1 MFALSPALQLL
12 FLMFAGWVNRQQLDV
27 IEYLQEENRV
37 LKVRLGDKRIRF
49 IDAERR
55 RLARRAQVLSREVLH
70 ELKTLVTPETLMRW
84 YRELVCAK
92 WDYSHRRGPGRP
104 RVMKEIVDLILRMA
118 LENPSWG
125 YTRIMGAL
133 ANLGHR
139 IGRGTI
145 ANVLKEHGID
155 PAPERDKHTSWST
168 FLKAHW
174 DCLSATD
181 FLTVEVLTLTGLV
194 THYLLF
200 FIDIAT
206 RSVHIAGITTNPDTS
221 WMLQVARNLTNTDD
235 GFLLDKRYI
244 ILDRDTKY
252 SDAFRS
258 FLVRDGIE
266 IIRLPP
272 RSPNLNAF
280 AERFVRSIKAECLN
294 RMSMIFFGP
303 ASLRHAVEDFMAH
316 YHTERNHQG
325 LGNRL
330 LQPVSG
336 TPLPFRAVQRRE
348 RLGGML
354 SYYYCEA
361 A

>member
-55 RLARRAQVLSREVLH
+55 RLARRAKVLSREVLH
-70 ELKTLVTPETLMRW
+70 ELKTLVTPDTLMRW

-221 WMLQVARNLTNTDD
+221 WMLQVARNLTDTDD
-235 GFLLDKRYI
+235 GFLLDRRYL

-252 SDAFRS
+252 SGAFRS
-258 FLVRDGIE
+258 CLVRDGIE

-272 RSPNLNAF
+272 RSPNLKAYVSHCTSF
-280 AERFVRSIKAECLN
+280 ARSETIPGSRCLSESFVPCALRGELAPGGSN
-294 RMSMIFFGP
+294 RHSFL
-303 ASLRHAVEDFMAH
+303 SL
-316 YHTERNHQG
+316 
-325 LGNRL
+325 
-330 LQPVSG
+330 
-336 TPLPFRAVQRRE
+336 
-348 RLGGML
+348 
-354 SYYYCEA
+354 
-361 A
+361 